1 MTKETIK
8 ETMRLDQ
15 WLWAA
20 RFYKTRSL
28 SANAIKRGQI
38 TVNNQ
43 KAKPAKQVSAGDTLK
58 IRKAQLQFAP
68 TIATLSLKRL
78 SAKLAQTLYSES
90 ETIIQAR
97 AQRSEEIK
105 ATRQSMINGRPNK
118 KERRIQQAIKRQ
130 LK

>member
-58 IRKAQLQFAP
+58 IRKAQLQFEP

-90 ETIIQAR
+90 ETIIQVR